1 MKKIVFLPY
10 DFDTAIGIN
19 NEGSLTF
26 SYNLED
32 IDTIEGGADVYNGQ
46 QSVLWVNMRSAF
58 YDDIKEMYQQLRSD
72 GELSYEVVE
81 RMFEEHQSKWPEA
94 IFNEDAYFK
103 YIRPLIDDGSGVY
116 LPMLQGSKSEQRK
129 WWLYNRFRY
138 LDSKYNA
145 GDALTD
151 VIQIRGYA
159 KDNITVTPYADVYPS
174 IKYGSYLVQTR
185 GQRNV
190 PTTLICPLDNVN
202 DTEIYIYS
210 ASQLSSVGDLSGFK
224 VGFADFHFATR
235 LQNIKLGDSS
245 SSYTNTNLTSLTL
258 GNNTLLQTIDV
269 RNCPNL
275 TQSIDISGCTNI
287 EEIYFDGTSITGI
300 TLPVGGILRVLHL
313 PSTVIN
319 LTIRNQPSI
328 TDFTMPDYSGITTLR
343 LENVSSAV
351 PIFNILE
358 NIQPSSRVRLL
369 KFNTNMSSMD
379 DVDDFCDDLDTMK
392 GIDENGNNV
401 ENAVVQGTI
410 NVPYAQDTRIEEVKA
425 RYNEI
430 AIAAD
435 LKIDTLNVTNN
446 GTYTAEE
453 GHAYSPVNVNV
464 YVIGPDEIAM
474 GAPGG
479 EVILHCNTI
488 GDYAFAGRNITSV
501 YSDTVDNI
509 GGNVFAYC
517 PNTVKLHLTN
527 LALIDYYDNSN
538 KTFGSRISEAILP
551 NLTSLGAHVFRDS
564 TNLTNLYIPNLQKI
578 KCTYTFY
585 NCSKLTS
592 FHTNAVS
599 WSGSM
604 DYTFYGCS
612 KLVTVVMPKYN
623 SYINSAAFDNC
634 YALTAIDMGAITRIA
649 GNGGT
654 VHNFQNCNKLETIII
669 RKTDA
674 ICTLSDASDI
684 NFKSSP
690 FASTGTG
697 GTLYVPQALVESYQ
711 NATNWS
717 TLLSHNQILP
727 IEGSEYEHYYAD
739 GTPIEEE

>member
-224 VGFADFHFATR
+224 VGFADFHLATR

-287 EEIYFDGTSITGI
+287 EEIYFDGTGITGI
-300 TLPVGGILRVLHL
+300 TLPNGGVLRVIHL
-313 PSTVIN
+313 PSTVAN

-351 PIFNILE
+351 PIVTIL
-358 NIQPSSRVRLL
+358 NTIASGSRVRIVGLNL
-369 KFNTNMSSMD
+369 TMADMD
-379 DVDDFCDDLDTMK
+379 EVNDFISLLDTMK

-401 ENAVVQGTI
+401 ETAQVICRISGLDYCTQLFIDNIRAKYQGITIISEFVAQTLTITEKGQYIAEAGAGYNPVIVNLPFYSTTFDDIANKFVSGDITITEGTVVDHAFYGDTGVESIEFTAPVAVINNYSFANCTALETI
-410 NVPYAQDTRIEEVKA
+410 TANR
-425 RYNEI
+425 
-430 AIAAD
+430 
-435 LKIDTLNVTNN
+435 LNI
-446 GTYTAEE
+446 
-453 GHAYSPVNVNV
+453 S
-464 YVIGPDEIAM
+464 
-474 GAPGG
+474 
-479 EVILHCNTI
+479 
-488 GDYAFAGRNITSV
+488 GDYAF
-501 YSDTVDNI
+501 
-509 GGNVFAYC
+509 
-517 PNTVKLHLTN
+517 
-527 LALIDYYDNSN
+527 
-538 KTFGSRISEAILP
+538 
-551 NLTSLGAHVFRDS
+551 
-564 TNLTNLYIPNLQKI
+564 
-578 KCTYTFY
+578 
-585 NCSKLTS
+585 
-592 FHTNAVS
+592 
-599 WSGSM
+599 
-604 DYTFYGCS
+604 YGCS
-612 KLVTVVMPKYN
+612 SLRKVEISGTINIGNYCFQGCTSLSEIDTTKFTGALSASGLRGTAISGIYSSNVTSVGMYVSDAISECPNLVYARLPNAGGITRQNTFRNCPNLKLVDIRCSEITVGGIFTN
-623 SYINSAAFDNC
+623 DAALEVLILRN
-634 YALTAIDMGAITRIA
+634 TSVVKQTS
-649 GNGGT
+649 GNN
-654 VHNFQNCNKLETIII
+654 NFVGVGLENPV
-669 RKTDA
+669 KV
-674 ICTLSDASDI
+674 
-684 NFKSSP
+684 
-690 FASTGTG
+690 
-697 GTLYVPQALVESYQ
+697 YVPSSLIPSYET
-711 NATNWS
+711 ATVWS
-717 TLLSHNQILP
+717 SLIASNQIEFLAL
-727 IEGSEYEHYYAD
+727 EGSSYEQKDYIYEGVSNTD
-739 GTPIEEE
+739 